1 MIHCSFKV
9 FFILEEA
16 ILKLEEKDIHNNSG
30 GSSNTQFNKKDIV
43 IIGGTNSINNDFEN
57 GLSKHNVSRIAGN
70 DRYQTSVE
78 VSKKFKNADVAI
90 IANGENYTDVMSSTP
105 LADNLKAP
113 LLLTKQNNIT
123 KEVENELQRL
133 NIKNVI
139 IIGGSSSISKDIENV
154 LKNYNIDRIG
164 GTDRYETSAL
174 IAQKIADSKSYTK
187 KAILVD
193 GTNFPDAISMSAMA
207 VKEKMPILL
216 TTPDSLSNETAKTIK
231 DLEIKDITIG
241 GGSKSV
247 SETIEKNLKNTHT
260 VKRVAG
266 VDRYETSY
274 IVAKHI
280 SPNFKNIVVTTGENY
295 PDALVG
301 SVFATQNNRSLLIS
315 NNERLE
321 GFLKNIK

>member
-1 MIHCSFKV
+1 
-9 FFILEEA
+9 
-16 ILKLEEKDIHNNSG
+16 
-30 GSSNTQFNKKDIV
+30 
-43 IIGGTNSINNDFEN
+43 
-57 GLSKHNVSRIAGN
+57 
-70 DRYQTSVE
+70 
-78 VSKKFKNADVAI
+78 
-90 IANGENYTDVMSSTP
+90 
-105 LADNLKAP
+105 
-113 LLLTKQNNIT
+113 
-123 KEVENELQRL
+123 
-133 NIKNVI
+133 
-139 IIGGSSSISKDIENV
+139 
-154 LKNYNIDRIG
+154 
-164 GTDRYETSAL
+164 
-174 IAQKIADSKSYTK
+174 
-187 KAILVD
+187 
-193 GTNFPDAISMSAMA
+193 MSAMA